1 MDGLECIGLLG
12 VVVAAIILA
21 SITTGGDNDEQQ
33 VDASRSSRG
42 DSYASNGIADG
53 KERTR
58 PLPMGRAI
66 THNDLYVTVLDVSYS
81 SEQNGSFAPVQ
92 DNHLWAVVK
101 LRLEAV
107 GDPNKAFGYNT
118 IDFRLVGDR
127 GVVYQDWAQAPQ
139 IDMGSGEF
147 LGGANL
153 EATVV
158 RQVHED
164 DDNMVLI
171 YSPAFKESRF
181 FALNSVLQNGSNNHT
196 DSTDSEVVAE
206 ENRKQVEANSPP
218 TAID

>member
-21 SITTGGDNDEQQ
+21 SIATGGDNDERE
-33 VDASRSSRG
+33 VAASRRARGGSSI
-42 DSYASNGIADG
+42 SHEIADG

-58 PLPMGRAI
+58 PLPMGHAI
-66 THNDLYVTVLDVSYS
+66 THNDLNVTVLDVSYS
-81 SEQNGSFAPVQ
+81 SEQNGTFASIEDDHV
-92 DNHLWAVVK
+92 WAVVK
-101 LRLEAV
+101 LRIEAV

-147 LGGANL
+147 FGGANL

-158 RQVHED
+158 RKVHED
-164 DDNMVLI
+164 DENMVLI

-181 FALNSVLQNGSNNHT
+181 FALEAAPQNGANNGT
-196 DSTDSEVVAE
+196 DSTDSDVVAE
-206 ENRKQVEANSPP
+206 GNQQQMEANSPP
-218 TAID
+218 AAID

>member
-21 SITTGGDNDEQQ
+21 SITTGGDNNEQQ
-33 VDASRSSRG
+33 VAASGRTRGGSS
-42 DSYASNGIADG
+42 ASNGIADG

-58 PLPMGRAI
+58 PLPMGHAI
-66 THNDLYVTVLDVSYS
+66 THNDLNVTVLDVSYS

-92 DNHLWAVVK
+92 DDHVWAVVK

-139 IDMGSGEF
+139 MDMGSGEF
-147 LGGANL
+147 FGGANL

-164 DDNMVLI
+164 DENMVLI

-181 FALNSVLQNGSNNHT
+181 FALESVLQNGSGNHT
-196 DSTDSEVVAE
+196 ESTDSDVAAE
-206 ENRKQVEANSPP
+206 ENQQRKEPNSPP
-218 TAID
+218 AAID